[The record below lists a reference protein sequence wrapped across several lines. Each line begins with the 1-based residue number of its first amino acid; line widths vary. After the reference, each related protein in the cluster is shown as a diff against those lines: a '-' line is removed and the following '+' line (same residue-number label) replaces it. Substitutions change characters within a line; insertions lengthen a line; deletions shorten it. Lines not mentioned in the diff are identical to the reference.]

1 MLAVPDAVA
10 AKLAHLPDLPGVY
23 LWTDAEGT
31 VLYVGKAKR
40 LRSRVRSYFT
50 SDQSGSVKTQAML
63 RQVAGLDTI
72 VVPTEAHA
80 LILEANLIKEYR
92 PRFNIALRD
101 DKSYP
106 YIKVTVQE
114 PFPRVFVTRRLE
126 NDGGR
131 YFGPYTDVG
140 AMRRALNVVK
150 QLFTVR
156 SCRYDMPREMPER
169 PCLDYYIK
177 RCKGPCILA
186 QSESEYRAMID
197 EVLEFLEGRTGDVI
211 SAVRARMRA
220 ASERLD
226 FERAAE
232 LRDALTR
239 LERMEEPTVVLEVE
253 GGDRDVIGYA
263 RDGDEASAA
272 ILRIRSGKLLARDH
286 RLLENL
292 AEESDAA
299 VLSVYLAGSYASAYA
314 SASERAGELLVPFD
328 FEDREALEAS
338 LPGTRVHVPQRGP
351 KRQLVELAEQNAR
364 HLLEEF
370 RLEAS
375 ESGAAGR
382 GPDERPPDPVYDLQ
396 RELRLHRVPRSLICV
411 DVSHAQGTD
420 TVASVVWFENG
431 RPKRAEYRKFKVATV
446 AGIDDFASIG
456 EVVTRYFRRRL
467 EEGKP
472 LPDLVV
478 IDGGKGQLG
487 AAREALA
494 ALDLGGLPLIS
505 LAKREEEVFTSGHG
519 ESLRLARRSP
529 ALRLLQQARDEAHR
543 FAITFQRRRRAA
555 RTVTSELLRIR
566 GIGPVKRRQL
576 LAAFGSVQGVR
587 DAEAAAIAA
596 LPGWTEAT
604 ARKLLAAL
612 RPEAAQAPGPEAPG
626 PQAPGPQAP
635 GPQAPGPGAPGV
647 EAPGI
652 GDTPQEPSTRP
663 APAMASD
670 A

>member
-1 MLAVPDAVA
+1 MLGLPDSVA
-10 AKLAHLPDLPGVY
+10 AKLPHLPDTPGVY
-23 LWTDAEGT
+23 LWKDAGGR

-40 LRSRVRSYFT
+40 LRSRVRSYY
-50 SDQSGSVKTQAML
+50 SADLEASVKTRALML
-63 RQVAGLDTI
+63 QVADVDTI
-72 VVPTEAHA
+72 VVPSEAHA

-177 RCKGPCILA
+177 RCKAPCILA
-186 QSESEYRAMID
+186 QTQEEYGAMIE
-197 EVLEFLEGRTGDVI
+197 EVIEFLEGRTGDVV
-211 SAVRARMRA
+211 SAVRIRMADAAARL
-220 ASERLD
+220 E

-232 LRDALTR
+232 LRDALAR
-239 LERMEEPTVVLEVE
+239 LEQMEEPSVVLEVE
-253 GGDRDVIGYA
+253 GGERDVVGYA
-263 RDGDEASAA
+263 RDGDDACVA
-272 ILRIRSGKLLARDH
+272 ILRIRGGKLLARDH

-299 VLSVYLAGSYASAYA
+299 VLSASLARGYAGTE
-314 SASERAGELLVPFD
+314 ERAGELLVPFD
-328 FEDREALEAS
+328 FEDRAALEAS
-338 LPGTRVHVPQRGP
+338 LGATRVLVPQRGP
-351 KRQLVELAEQNAR
+351 KRALVELADQNAR

-370 RLEAS
+370 RLAGS
-375 ESGAAGR
+375 EGEERAG
-382 GPDERPPDPVYDLQ
+382 DPVYELQ
-396 RELRLHRVPRSLICV
+396 RELGLHRVPRAMVCV
-411 DVSHAQGTD
+411 DISHAQGTD

-431 RPKRAEYRKFKVATV
+431 RPKRGEYRKFKVATV
-446 AGIDDFASIG
+446 DGIDDFASMG
-456 EVVTRYFRRRL
+456 EVVGRYFRRRL
-467 EEGKP
+467 DEAKP

-487 AAREALA
+487 AARDALV
-494 ALDLGGLPLIS
+494 ALGLGDLPAIS
-505 LAKREEEVFTSGHG
+505 LAKREEEIFVAGRS
-519 ESLRLARRSP
+519 ESLRLPRRSP

-566 GIGPVKRRQL
+566 GIGPTKRRQL

-587 DAEAAAIAA
+587 EAPPSAIAA
-596 LPGWTEAT
+596 LPGWTAE
-604 ARKLLAAL
+604 RLLAAL
-612 RPEAAQAPGPEAPG
+612 ANGGNGAVVSAPPHSESQEGAA
-626 PQAPGPQAP
+626 
-635 GPQAPGPGAPGV
+635 
-647 EAPGI
+647 
-652 GDTPQEPSTRP
+652 P
-663 APAMASD
+663 APVPTPVSAPVPTPAPPTTD
-670 A
+670 AHDRMTNDQPPHADRDS